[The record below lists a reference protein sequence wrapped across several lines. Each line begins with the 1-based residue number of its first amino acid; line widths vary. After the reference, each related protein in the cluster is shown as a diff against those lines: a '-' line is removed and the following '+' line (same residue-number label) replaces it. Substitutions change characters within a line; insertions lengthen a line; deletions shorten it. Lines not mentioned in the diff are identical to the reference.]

1 MVAMK
6 IITAA
11 VSYATAIAVYKLI
24 PLALLIPSPIQLE
37 MEINQRK
44 AAQRKLQSRYQRS
57 VVTNQVTREIRRNLQ
72 LDHICNATAH
82 HCATLFNAD
91 HCTLYRYTFEKKNKN
106 NKSQPPDA
114 DDGTRGPARRR
125 GRRTVNVRELT
136 GRANG
141 NEGPTSAATR
151 TRR

>member
-37 MEINQRK
+37 MEINQRE

-57 VVTNQVTREIRRNLQ
+57 LATNQVTKEIRRNLQ
-72 LDHICNATAH
+72 LDHIFNATAH
-82 HCATLFNAD
+82 HCAMLFNAD
-91 HCTLYRYTFEKKNKN
+91 YCTLYRYTFEKKKKTSLNL
-106 NKSQPPDA
+106 PMLT
-114 DDGTRGPARRR
+114 TRRQRYPARHS
-125 GRRTVNVRELT
+125 GRRTVNGRELT
-136 GRANG
+136 GRDR
-141 NEGPTSAATR
+141 PTSAATR